1 MKLFEYM
8 AAGKAI
14 ICSDIPVLHEAVTHE
29 ETAIMV
35 SPGNLNEW
43 VEAVSRL
50 RDDEVLRKR
59 LGRAAEKNTRWVAA
73 GKTAAETSLLLLG

>member
-1 MKLFEYM
+1 MLRY
-8 AAGKAI
+8 
-14 ICSDIPVLHEAVTHE
+14 PVLHEALTHE

-50 RDDEVLRKR
+50 RDDE
-59 LGRAAEKNTRWVAA
+59 ACA
-73 GKTAAETSLLLLG
+73 TAWPSC